1 MRVVRRSFLAS
12 TAAGLA
18 APALMRLAWADAPQF
33 ALKLHHALSSVS
45 GAHARFLVPWAR
57 KVEAESGGR
66 IRIDIFPS
74 MQLGGAP
81 AQLFDQVRDGVVDI
95 AWAIPSLTPDRFPRI
110 ETFDLPFVPAR
121 RALVSSKALE
131 DFAAVNLKDEFRD
144 VHPISFSCTDRGV
157 IHANRPIR
165 TLDDVKGLNVH
176 VQTRLTGEAMHLLGA
191 RPVPMPISQL
201 ALAVTQHVV
210 DACVVPWHVV
220 PGLRL
225 NDVLKT
231 HTDFADWSLSTTTF
245 VLTMN
250 KGTYDRLP
258 RDLKAVIDANSGQP
272 VAGVAGAMWDLQAAA
287 VTDLVVQRG
296 DSVITLL
303 PEAVAHWRK
312 ATEPVIEAWQ
322 KTMKEQKT
330 DGGKLI
336 AGARALLAKYA
347 NEPEPHPSQTPSP
360 AEQQAVTQPEPR
372 PQAKADATPKADV
385 PAPQPP
391 APAAKPAAKPAPAPR
406 VAAPTP
412 APAPSPPPVAAS
424 APPAVQPAPLPAPP
438 APVAQPVAPPVPPPA
453 AAPPP
458 VTP

>member
-12 TAAGLA
+12 TVASLA
-18 APALMRLAWADAPQF
+18 APAVMRLAWADAPQF

-45 GAHARFLVPWAR
+45 GGHDKFIAPWAR

-110 ETFDLPFVPAR
+110 ETFELPFVPAR

-131 DFAAVNLKDEFRD
+131 DFAAANLKDEFRD

-176 VQTRLTGEAMHLLGA
+176 VQTRLTSEAMHLLGA

-272 VAGVAGAMWDLQAAA
+272 VAGTAGAMWDLQAAA

-296 DSVITLL
+296 DPVITLL
-303 PEAVAHWRK
+303 SEAVAHWRK

-336 AGARALLAKYA
+336 AGARSLLAKYA

-391 APAAKPAAKPAPAPR
+391 APKPAAKPAPAPR

-412 APAPSPPPVAAS
+412 APAPSPPPVA
-424 APPAVQPAPLPAPP
+424 P
-438 APVAQPVAPPVPPPA
+438 APVAASAPAPAPALPVPK
-453 AAPPP
+453 PPP
-458 VTP
+458 KTLDIPL